1 MRTPTLA
8 FARDSQA
15 GPLPVVL
22 PADLPKDVRDK
33 LDELESTSEDDD
45 PLFRPLPAVKLPSP
59 ERSGPLSTPR
69 ATRAP
74 TAAGGRAAFV
84 GLSVIG
90 VVATAVGVTLIL
102 LGPPLPRATVEERER
117 REPGEASIPGPLA
130 RTSPR
135 TVAAA
140 PPVAT
145 PSPEPDEDVKKP
157 RVTAAPPP
165 PMATGRHPTQLEEHR
180 TFGD

>member
-45 PLFRPLPAVKLPSP
+45 PLFRSLPAVKPPSP

-74 TAAGGRAAFV
+74 TANGRAAFV
-84 GLSVIG
+84 GLSVVG

-102 LGPPLPRATVEERER
+102 LGPPVPRTSAEDRER
-117 REPGEASIPGPLA
+117 REPGEASVPGPLA

-135 TVAAA
+135 SVAAA
-140 PPVAT
+140 PPVSA
-145 PSPEPDEDVKKP
+145 PSPEVDDGMKKP
-157 RVTAAPPP
+157 RATAVPPAPV
-165 PMATGRHPTQLEEHR
+165 ATGRRPTQLEEHR